1 MAHMFENGVFFGAS
15 AWHGLGTTLE
25 QNDERRFSTD
35 ETLCLAG
42 ACFDVNKVPQFIE
55 LNGEKVLTGAYAT
68 VRTDTGAVLGTVGE
82 KYTPLQN
89 TEQFKWFQPFLDT
102 REVAFETAGVLKDG
116 AIVWALARILS
127 GDGVVDAGGG
137 DTINKYL
144 MTYTSHDGSLATGV
158 MFAPIRTVCWN
169 TLSMNLSSDV
179 AKQLKVRH
187 TKRQITTLNEIRET
201 ISLMDREFQMTASQ
215 FQKLKRAI
223 INKDDMV
230 RYVKIVLECDK
241 EEKLSTRMSNI
252 IDRCV
257 ELAYTGRGN
266 NGESVWDAY
275 NGVTEWLTHERGS
288 DNNRLHQNAF
298 GPGAA
303 INQRALKVAL
313 QLAS

>member
-1 MAHMFENGVFFGAS
+1 MAHHFASGVFYGQS
-15 AWHGLGTTLE
+15 AWHGLGTTLTE
-25 QNDERRFSTD
+25 DDDRRFSTD
-35 ETLCLAG
+35 DTLCLAG
-42 ACFDVNKVPQFIE
+42 ACFDVNKIPQFIE

-102 REVAFETAGVLKDG
+102 KEVAFETAGVLKEG

-127 GDGVVDAGGG
+127 GDGVVDVGGG
-137 DTINKYL
+137 DTIAKYL

-187 TKRQITTLNEIRET
+187 TKRQMTTLNEIRET

-215 FQKLKRAI
+215 FQKLKRSV
-223 INKDDMV
+223 INVDDMV
-230 RYVKIVLECDK
+230 KYCKIVFECDK
-241 EEKLSTRMSNI
+241 EEKLSTRMGNI
-252 IDRCV
+252 IERCV
-257 ELAYTGRGN
+257 SLARDGMGN
-266 NGESVWDAY
+266 SGETAWDAY
-275 NGVTEWLTHERGS
+275 NGITQWLTYERGS
-288 DNNRLHQNAF
+288 NNNRQHQNAF

-303 INQRALKVAL
+303 INQRALKVAM

>member
-1 MAHMFENGVFFGAS
+1 MAHHFASGVFYGQS
-15 AWHGLGTTLE
+15 AWHKLGTTLNE
-25 QNDERRFSTD
+25 DDPRRFSTD
-35 ETLCLAG
+35 DTLCEAG

-68 VRTDTGAVLGTVGE
+68 VRMDTGAVLGTVGE

-102 REVAFETAGVLKDG
+102 KEVAFETAGVLKDG

-127 GDGVVDAGGG
+127 GDGIIDVGGG

-158 MFAPIRTVCWN
+158 MFCPIRTVCWN

-230 RYVKIVLECDK
+230 RYCKIVFEVDK
-241 EEKLSTRMSNI
+241 QDEISTRQSNI
-252 IDRCV
+252 IDRCID
-257 ELAYTGRGN
+257 LAYTGRGN
-266 NGESVWDAY
+266 SGESVWDAY
-275 NGVTEWLTHERGS
+275 NGLTEWLSHERGS
-288 DNNRLHQNAF
+288 DNNRQHQNAF
-298 GPGAA
+298 GPGAML
-303 INQRALKVAL
+303 NKRALEVAL

>member
-1 MAHMFENGVFFGAS
+1 MAHMFQSGVFYGQS

-25 QNDERRFSTD
+25 ESDERRFSTD
-35 ETLCLAG
+35 DTLCMAG
-42 ACFDVNKVPQFIE
+42 ACFDVHKIPQFVE

-68 VRTDTGAVLGTVGE
+68 VRTDTGAILGTVGE

-89 TEQFKWFQPFLDT
+89 VDQFKWFQPFLDT
-102 REVAFETAGVLKDG
+102 KEVAFETAGVLKEG

-127 GDGVVDAGGG
+127 GDGVVDVGGG

-215 FQKLKRAI
+215 FQKLKRAV

-230 RYVKIVLECDK
+230 KYCKIVFECDREDK
-241 EEKLSTRMSNI
+241 VSTRLSKI

-257 ELAYTGRGN
+257 SMAMDGMGN
-266 NGESVWDAY
+266 SGESVWDAY
-275 NGVTEWLTHERGS
+275 NGITQWLTYERGS
-288 DNNRLHQNAF
+288 DGNRLHQNAF

-303 INQRALKVAL
+303 INKRALDVAI

>member
-1 MAHMFENGVFFGAS
+1 MAHKFASGVFFGAS
-15 AWHGLGTTLE
+15 AWHGLGTTLTE
-25 QNDERRFSTD
+25 DDDRRFSTD

-68 VRTDTGAVLGTVGE
+68 VRTDTGAILGTVGE

-127 GDGVVDAGGG
+127 GDGVIDAGDG
-137 DTINKYL
+137 DTVNKYL

-158 MFAPIRTVCWN
+158 MFCPIRTVCWN
-169 TLSMNLSSDV
+169 TLSMNLSSEV

-187 TKRQITTLNEIRET
+187 TKRQVTTLNEIRET

-215 FQKLKRAI
+215 FQKLKRAV

-252 IDRCV
+252 VDRCV
-257 ELAYTGRGN
+257 SMAIDGIGN
-266 NGESVWDAY
+266 SGESVWDAY
-275 NGVTEWLTHERGS
+275 NGVTQWLTHERGS
-288 DNNRLHQNAF
+288 DSNRLHQNAF

>member
-1 MAHMFENGVFFGAS
+1 MAHHFASGVFYGQS
-15 AWHGLGTTLE
+15 AWHGLGTTLSE
-25 QNDERRFSTD
+25 DDNRRFSTD
-35 ETLCLAG
+35 DTLCLAG
-42 ACFDVNKVPQFIE
+42 ACFDVNKIPQFIE

-102 REVAFETAGVLKDG
+102 KEVAFETAGVLKDG

-127 GDGVVDAGGG
+127 GDGVVDVGGG
-137 DTINKYL
+137 DTIAKYL

-187 TKRQITTLNEIRET
+187 TKRQMTTLNEIRET

-230 RYVKIVLECDK
+230 KYCKIVFECDK
-241 EEKLSTRMSNI
+241 EEKLSTRMGNI
-252 IDRCV
+252 IERCV
-257 ELAYTGRGN
+257 SLAMDGMGN
-266 NGESVWDAY
+266 NGETAWDAY
-275 NGVTEWLTHERGS
+275 NGITQWLTYERGS
-288 DNNRLHQNAF
+288 NNNRQHQNAF

-303 INQRALKVAL
+303 INQRALKVAM
-313 QLAS
+313 QLAN